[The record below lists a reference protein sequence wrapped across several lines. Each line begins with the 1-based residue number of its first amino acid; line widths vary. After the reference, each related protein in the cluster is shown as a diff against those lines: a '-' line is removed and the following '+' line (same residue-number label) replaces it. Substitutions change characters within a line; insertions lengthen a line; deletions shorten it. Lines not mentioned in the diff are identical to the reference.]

1 MEMLRSSILG
11 REFVNYRKSTVK
23 DVRLQF
29 SHKVRSQGIG
39 NIPIVVD
46 SVDKELTEAIGERKN
61 RYSMYGKELVFHMDC
76 TVGDVMKEIKIIL
89 VEKEK
94 EHLWKETGLVL
105 GLEDG
110 TILQPSEELG
120 GLYKKHRNKDDKIL
134 YLLLT
139 REQTMYGY
147 IMSILKYLGETIVG
161 WFRWDSNK
169 TEHKHPSQSRN
180 K

>member
-1 MEMLRSSILG
+1 MLRSSIMG
-11 REFVNYRKSTVK
+11 REFVNYRKSTVR
-23 DVRLQF
+23 DTRLQF

-46 SVDKELTEAIGERKN
+46 SVDKELTEAIGEKRH
-61 RYSMYGKELVFHMDC
+61 RQSIYGKELVFHMDC
-76 TVGDVMKEIKIIL
+76 KVGDVLKEIKIML

-94 EHLWKETGLVL
+94 ENLWKETGLVL

-110 TILQPSEELG
+110 TILQQTEALG
-120 GLYKKHRNKDDKIL
+120 GLYKKHRNNDDKIL

-147 IMSILKYLGETIVG
+147 IVSILKYLGEAVISLFG
-161 WFRWDSNK
+161 WTKDLDPKSK
-169 TEHKHPSQSRN
+169 
-180 K
+180 